1 MKKLVLYG
9 LLLIGLFAL
18 VGFYYSKAKT
28 NTINRPSS
36 EQAGGRRSETEVSK
50 KSKTNTVSIQ
60 EEGSQNSKTKLETKI
75 EELDTSSLSLE
86 DVYFKDKDDQII
98 QLSHQLGKP
107 IIINIWA
114 TWCPPCREEMPYFQ
128 EVWNKYKEQ
137 VDIYMVN
144 ATFSQPNETKDT
156 VDDFVL
162 DMNLTLPIY
171 YDSNFSTMLGLQANF
186 LPTTVFIDSQGNVS
200 THHIGE
206 ISEQELENEIQ
217 KILYTKKKDV

>member
-1 MKKLVLYG
+1 MKKLILYG

-18 VGFYYSKAKT
+18 VGFYYSKAKI

-60 EEGSQNSKTKLETKI
+60 EEGSQNSKTKLETKL

-144 ATFSQPNETKDT
+144 GTFSQPNETKDT